1 MVQRSHMQSRMWS
14 RGQPGNEANPEQ
26 HNVNWPTMCRHC
38 IALLLNT
45 PKKLQQVTRKEVCP
59 YEIYQQ
65 MISYHKFCSKHGCS
79 LVSSLADVAVS
90 LAAGLRKVVG
100 QKSSMGW
107 RRVKRM
113 GRPSLPPSRDTCLSS
128 RRPLLI
134 GHA

>member
-1 MVQRSHMQSRMWS
+1 MVQSSHLQSRKSS

-26 HNVNWPTMCRHC
+26 HNVNWPTMYRYCLV
-38 IALLLNT
+38 LLLNT
-45 PKKLQQVTRKEVCP
+45 PKELQQVTRKEVRP

-65 MISYHKFCSKHGCS
+65 MVSYHK
-79 LVSSLADVAVS
+79 SLADNVVS
-90 LAAGLRKVVG
+90 LAAGLLKVVG

-113 GRPSLPPSRDTCLSS
+113 GRPSLPPSGDTCLSS